1 MMEATATEL
10 NKTYVD
16 PNDGVLDP
24 SLIEKSLIERM
35 PKPTGWRLLILPY
48 RGKGKTE
55 GGILLPDKIVE
66 EGQISTQVGYVLKA
80 GSLAYKDTEKFP
92 TGPWCEEKDWV
103 MFARYAG
110 SRFKIDGGEVQIL
123 NDDEILAKIMDLK
136 TFYIINEVIMSGKEA
151 QAELDL
157 DLGEEEGPDVEVTV
171 DKPAETVDAEVD
183 ANETNETE
191 DEFKKSENQTQKVNR
206 LTKKCARLKKMLMKR
221 FLCKAKEQENQQLAQ
236 KLNQMGTSYVDQ
248 YSSRVESDM
257 AQTETA
263 LRNAMEIG
271 DTEAAVAAQRKMTQL
286 AVEADRASQAKAAN
300 EKRQKQAPAPSMAQQ
315 TAPQAPARP
324 DPKAESWAQRN
335 DWFGEDSAMTYAAF
349 GIHKE
354 LVEQEGIDPKSDEY
368 YDSLDRRMKEEFPH
382 KFKEGSQSK
391 RPAQTVAS
399 VNRSSGNSG
408 RSSGTKVRLTQRQ
421 VAMAKK
427 LGVSLEQ
434 YAKYVKE

>member
-1 MMEATATEL
+1 
-10 NKTYVD
+10 
-16 PNDGVLDP
+16 
-24 SLIEKSLIERM
+24 
-35 PKPTGWRLLILPY
+35 
-48 RGKGKTE
+48 
-55 GGILLPDKIVE
+55 
-66 EGQISTQVGYVLKA
+66 
-80 GSLAYKDTEKFP
+80 
-92 TGPWCEEKDWV
+92 
-103 MFARYAG
+103 
-110 SRFKIDGGEVQIL
+110 
-123 NDDEILAKIMDLK
+123 
-136 TFYIINEVIMSGKEA
+136 MSGKEA

-171 DKPAETVDAEVD
+171 DKPAETADVEVD

-191 DEFKKSENQTQKVNR
+191 DEFKKSENQTQKRINR
-206 LTKKCARLKKMLMKR
+206 LTKKMREAEKNADEALRFARQ
-221 FLCKAKEQENQQLAQ
+221 KEQENQQLAQ
-236 KLNQMGTSYVDQ
+236 KLNQMDTSYVDQ

-271 DTEAAVAAQRKMTQL
+271 DTEAAVAAQRKLTQL

-300 EKRQKQAPAPSMAQQ
+300 EKRQKQAPAPSMAPQ
-315 TAPQAPARP
+315 TAPQAPPRP

>member
-1 MMEATATEL
+1 
-10 NKTYVD
+10 
-16 PNDGVLDP
+16 
-24 SLIEKSLIERM
+24 
-35 PKPTGWRLLILPY
+35 
-48 RGKGKTE
+48 
-55 GGILLPDKIVE
+55 
-66 EGQISTQVGYVLKA
+66 
-80 GSLAYKDTEKFP
+80 
-92 TGPWCEEKDWV
+92 
-103 MFARYAG
+103 
-110 SRFKIDGGEVQIL
+110 
-123 NDDEILAKIMDLK
+123 
-136 TFYIINEVIMSGKEA
+136 MSGKEA

-171 DKPAETVDAEVD
+171 DKPAETADVEVD
-183 ANETNETE
+183 ANEANETE
-191 DEFKKSENQTQKVNR
+191 DEFKKSENQTQKRINR
-206 LTKKCARLKKMLMKR
+206 LTKKMREAEKNADEALRFARQ
-221 FLCKAKEQENQQLAQ
+221 KEQENQQLAQ
-236 KLNQMGTSYVDQ
+236 KLNQMDTSYVDQ

-257 AQTETA
+257 AQTEAA

-315 TAPQAPARP
+315 TPPQAPARP

>member
-1 MMEATATEL
+1 
-10 NKTYVD
+10 
-16 PNDGVLDP
+16 
-24 SLIEKSLIERM
+24 
-35 PKPTGWRLLILPY
+35 
-48 RGKGKTE
+48 
-55 GGILLPDKIVE
+55 
-66 EGQISTQVGYVLKA
+66 
-80 GSLAYKDTEKFP
+80 
-92 TGPWCEEKDWV
+92 
-103 MFARYAG
+103 
-110 SRFKIDGGEVQIL
+110 
-123 NDDEILAKIMDLK
+123 
-136 TFYIINEVIMSGKEA
+136 MSGKEA

-171 DKPAETVDAEVD
+171 DKPAETADVEVD

-191 DEFKKSENQTQKVNR
+191 DEFKKSENQTQKRINR
-206 LTKKCARLKKMLMKR
+206 LTKKMREAEKNADEALR
-221 FLCKAKEQENQQLAQ
+221 FAKQKEQENQQLTQ
-236 KLNQMGTSYVDQ
+236 KLNQMDTSYVDQ

-257 AQTETA
+257 AQTEAA

-271 DTEAAVAAQRKMTQL
+271 DTEAVVAAQRKMTQL

>member
-1 MMEATATEL
+1 
-10 NKTYVD
+10 
-16 PNDGVLDP
+16 
-24 SLIEKSLIERM
+24 
-35 PKPTGWRLLILPY
+35 
-48 RGKGKTE
+48 
-55 GGILLPDKIVE
+55 
-66 EGQISTQVGYVLKA
+66 
-80 GSLAYKDTEKFP
+80 
-92 TGPWCEEKDWV
+92 
-103 MFARYAG
+103 
-110 SRFKIDGGEVQIL
+110 
-123 NDDEILAKIMDLK
+123 
-136 TFYIINEVIMSGKEA
+136 MSGKEA

-171 DKPAETVDAEVD
+171 DKPAETAEVEVD

-191 DEFKKSENQTQKVNR
+191 DEFKKSENQTQKRINR
-206 LTKKCARLKKMLMKR
+206 LTKKMREAEKNADEALRFARQ
-221 FLCKAKEQENQQLAQ
+221 KEQENQQLAQ
-236 KLNQMGTSYVDQ
+236 KLNQMDTSYVDQ

-257 AQTETA
+257 AQTEAA

-382 KFKEGSQSK
+382 KFKDGSQSK

>member
-1 MMEATATEL
+1 
-10 NKTYVD
+10 
-16 PNDGVLDP
+16 
-24 SLIEKSLIERM
+24 
-35 PKPTGWRLLILPY
+35 
-48 RGKGKTE
+48 
-55 GGILLPDKIVE
+55 
-66 EGQISTQVGYVLKA
+66 
-80 GSLAYKDTEKFP
+80 
-92 TGPWCEEKDWV
+92 
-103 MFARYAG
+103 
-110 SRFKIDGGEVQIL
+110 
-123 NDDEILAKIMDLK
+123 
-136 TFYIINEVIMSGKEA
+136 MSGKEA

-171 DKPAETVDAEVD
+171 DKPAETADVEVD

-191 DEFKKSENQTQKVNR
+191 DEFKKSENQTQKRINR
-206 LTKKCARLKKMLMKR
+206 LTKKMREAEKNADEALRFARQ
-221 FLCKAKEQENQQLAQ
+221 KEQENQQLAQ
-236 KLNQMGTSYVDQ
+236 KLNQMDTSYVDQ

-286 AVEADRASQAKAAN
+286 AVEADRAAQAKSAN
-300 EKRQKQAPAPSMAQQ
+300 EKRQKQAPAPSTAQQ
-315 TAPQAPARP
+315 TVPQAPARP

-382 KFKEGSQSK
+382 KFKDGSQSK